1 MIADAPAHGKEYHD
15 LNSKYDDYYAGDP
28 NQRDIKKLI

>member
-1 MIADAPAHGKEYHD
+1 LIMIADAPAHGKEYHD

-28 NQRDIKKLI
+28 N